1 MLYAV
6 PFSLVMSASLNVR
19 MPEGLHL
26 QLVAVGAEEGVSL
39 NTLIVTLLAGG
50 ISFSLAE
57 EQPEEVQ
64 MDDDREMRMSHEEA
78 HLYKAW
84 MHVHAGRRKRPPNH
98 VRWGVLDPARA
109 RRVRAEAERDARSI
123 QQLRAD

>member
-1 MLYAV
+1 
-6 PFSLVMSASLNVR
+6 MSIGLNVR
-19 MPEGLHL
+19 LPDRLHS
-26 QLVAVGAEEGVSL
+26 QLAASAAQEGVSL

-50 ISFSLAE
+50 IGFSLAE
-57 EQPEEVQ
+57 RQPTEGLPMDEEN
-64 MDDDREMRMSHEEA
+64 EIRMSDEEA

-84 MHVHAGRRKRPPNH
+84 MHVHALRRKRPPNH

-123 QQLRAD
+123 QQRRTDD